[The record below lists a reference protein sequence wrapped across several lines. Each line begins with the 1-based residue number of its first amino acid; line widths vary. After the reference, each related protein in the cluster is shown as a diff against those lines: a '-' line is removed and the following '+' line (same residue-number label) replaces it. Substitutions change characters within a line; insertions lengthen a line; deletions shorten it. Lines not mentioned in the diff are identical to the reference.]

1 MAPINVTT
9 SKQQITASVAEDK
22 VTANVSAGFGAT
34 GPQGPSGVITVTAPI
49 TNSGTTTAANVGL
62 SVGTGLAVSGGSL
75 VLGTHTHDDRYYTET
90 EVNNLLAGYATL
102 VGGKVP
108 AAQLPSYVD
117 DVVEVA
123 TFGQLPSPGETGKIY
138 VVLQTNKVYRW
149 TGFVYLEIVA
159 SPGTTD
165 ALAEGNVNLY
175 HTTARAAA
183 AAPVQSVAG
192 RTGAVVL
199 GASDI
204 VSGTLSASRLPIAS
218 AGSLGGVRIGSGVT
232 IDPATGVISAS
243 SGYTLPTASAN
254 TLGGVKI
261 GSGITIT
268 DGVISVS
275 SASVAWNDISGK
287 PTFATVATSGSY
299 ADLTNVPSTFAPSAH
314 AASHAVGG
322 ADPLFDQDL
331 NTTDA
336 VEFGGLKVTGF
347 SDNEND
353 PVVEIVTT
361 GGQAPLTFKVS
372 STPQAYVKADD
383 GGNLAVAAK
392 GAFIVETDGFGAQYE
407 RMRVSE
413 DGVGIATTSPEGA
426 LHVVGSVIFADAAA
440 TTKSVT
446 FDISPVTAGQRRT
459 LSVPDESGTLAL
471 TSDAR
476 FTDARTPTAHSHSA
490 ADVTSGVFDV
500 SLLPVGTGSTQVA
513 AGDHTHAQLH
523 DRSHA
528 ITSSSDHTATA
539 WRLFYSNG
547 SGVITELTLGSSGQ
561 ALLSNGA
568 SAAPSWGSAGSNSAS
583 DLTTG
588 TLANAR
594 MTTRARA
601 SMNLYL
607 WSSFR

>member
-34 GPQGPSGVITVTAPI
+34 GPQGPSGIIAVTAPI

-123 TFGQLPSPGETGKIY
+123 TFGQLPSTGETGKIY

-149 TGFVYLEIVA
+149 TGFVWLEIVA

-218 AGSLGGVRIGSGVT
+218 AGSLGGVRIGSGIS
-232 IDPATGVISAS
+232 ID
-243 SGYTLPTASAN
+243 
-254 TLGGVKI
+254 
-261 GSGITIT
+261 GS
-268 DGVISVS
+268 GVISVS

-314 AASHAVGG
+314 AASHAEGGGDEVVGLLSRWRGQWDEATHNAGGYSKNDIVVVADVGSEGLYVCDSAQSSSVQIPGDSGFPQISSSTLVVSVAGKSGVVSLVAADVG
-322 ADPLFDQDL
+322 AAEASHAHGSI
-331 NTTDA
+331 TSVGAIGTA
-336 VEFGGLKVTGF
+336 SGL
-347 SDNEND
+347 
-353 PVVEIVTT
+353 IVTT
-361 GGQAPLTFKVS
+361 GV
-372 STPQAYVKADD
+372 
-383 GGNLAVAAK
+383 
-392 GAFIVETDGFGAQYE
+392 
-407 RMRVSE
+407 
-413 DGVGIATTSPEGA
+413 DGVLGTLAQG
-426 LHVVGSVIFADAAA
+426 
-440 TTKSVT
+440 
-446 FDISPVTAGQRRT
+446 TAGQVLKVNSGATGVEWVT
-459 LSVPDESGTLAL
+459 LGSAASAS
-471 TSDAR
+471 TSD
-476 FTDARTPTAHSHSA
+476 FA
-490 ADVTSGVFDV
+490 AAS
-500 SLLPVGTGSTQVA
+500 
-513 AGDHTHAQLH
+513 HTHAQLH

-528 ITSSSDHTATA
+528 IASSSDHTATA